1 MYNLKNMAEDKLI
14 KLNISNEDPKEII
27 KIGGELL
34 FRNNIV
40 TDSYVQAM
48 VEAYRELGSYIVI
61 APNIAMPHTSKENGA
76 LKTGVSLLTLSK
88 PVNFGNEY
96 NDPVFLIFC
105 IANAGEHEE
114 LLAILESIVK
124 IGSDD
129 TIKNQ
134 MRNADTIEE
143 IEKIINNFDL

>member
-1 MYNLKNMAEDKLI
+1 MYNLKNMAKDKLI
-14 KLNISNEDPKEII
+14 KINISSENPEEII

-34 FRNNIV
+34 LKNNMV
-40 TDSYVQAM
+40 SASYVQSM

-61 APNIAMPHTSKENGA
+61 APNIAMPHTSKEYGA

-96 NDPVFLIFC
+96 NDPVFLVFC

-124 IGSDD
+124 IGSDE

-134 MRNADTIEE
+134 LRNAGSIEE
-143 IEKIINNFDL
+143 IETIINNFDL

>member
-14 KLNISNEDPKEII
+14 KLNLSSENPEEII

-34 FRNNIV
+34 KSRNIV

-48 VEAYRELGSYIVI
+48 IEAYRELGSYIVI
-61 APNIAMPHTSKENGA
+61 APNIAMPHTSKESGA

-96 NDPVFLIFC
+96 NDPVFLVFC
-105 IANAGEHEE
+105 IANAGDHEE

-129 TIKNQ
+129 TIKDQ
-134 MRNADTIEE
+134 LRNAESTDE
-143 IEKIINNFDL
+143 IEKIINNFNL

>member
-14 KLNISNEDPKEII
+14 KLNVSSENPEEII

-34 FRNNIV
+34 LKNDIV

-48 VEAYRELGSYIVI
+48 IEAYRELGSYIVI
-61 APNIAMPHTSKENGA
+61 APNIAMPHTSGENGA

-88 PVNFGNEY
+88 PVSFGNEY
-96 NDPVFLIFC
+96 NDPVFLVFC

-114 LLAILESIVK
+114 LLPILESIVK

-129 TIKNQ
+129 TLREQ
-134 MRNADTIEE
+134 FRNAGSIDD
-143 IEKIINNFDL
+143 IEKIINNFNL

>member
-14 KLNISNEDPKEII
+14 KLNITSTDPKEII

-34 FRNNIV
+34 LKNNMV

-48 VEAYRELGSYIVI
+48 TEAYEELGSYIVI

-76 LKTGVSLLTLSK
+76 LKTGVSLLTLSE

-96 NDPVFLIFC
+96 NDPVYLVFC

-114 LLAILESIVK
+114 LLPILESIVK

-129 TIKNQ
+129 IIKTQ
-134 MRNADTIEE
+134 LRNAGTIEE
-143 IEKIINNFDL
+143 TEKIINNFDL

>member
-1 MYNLKNMAEDKLI
+1 M
-14 KLNISNEDPKEII
+14 
-27 KIGGELL
+27 
-34 FRNNIV
+34 V

-48 VEAYRELGSYIVI
+48 AEAYRELGSYIVI

-76 LKTGVSLLTLSK
+76 LKTGVSLLALSK

-129 TIKNQ
+129 TIKDQ

>member
-14 KLNISNEDPKEII
+14 KLNISSENPEEII
-27 KIGGELL
+27 RIGGELL
-34 FRNNIV
+34 FRNNMV

-48 VEAYRELGSYIVI
+48 AEAYRELGSYIVI